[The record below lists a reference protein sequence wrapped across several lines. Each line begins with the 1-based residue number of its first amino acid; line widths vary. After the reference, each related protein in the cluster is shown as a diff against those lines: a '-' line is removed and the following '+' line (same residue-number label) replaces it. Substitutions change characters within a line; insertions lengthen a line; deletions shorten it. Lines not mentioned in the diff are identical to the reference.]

1 MDHKIFIY
9 WGNVASVTRE
19 QQCMYGVKYSC
30 SLNYK
35 LYYISYALL
44 SFFAEM
50 FSLIYGH
57 RKYIFLRLLRFIA
70 TVKPDHEGNF
80 SGLEVSIGAI
90 LG

>member
-1 MDHKIFIY
+1 MH
-9 WGNVASVTRE
+9 
-19 QQCMYGVKYSC
+19 YSH
-30 SLNYK
+30 
-35 LYYISYALL
+35 
-44 SFFAEM
+44 FFAEM